1 MKNVL
6 LVNRKT
12 TNCGVHQYGLN
23 IFESLEK
30 SNKNKYFYL
39 ETNDS
44 ETLINFLNNN
54 KIDVI
59 IFNYIIWVMGWIT
72 NDLISSLFL
81 NYKIYFIYHDGDIPN
96 FPYNGILYNDPTKN
110 VNNINE
116 FLIDRCLFEFESN
129 EKINLDKT
137 IISSFGFGFPDKG
150 FQKIINR
157 INEEFSGAIIR
168 LHMPNA
174 NVDPFNNLKNQ
185 TLDLCNKEVKSKNE
199 IIITNNYMS
208 NLELLNWLSEST
220 INCFFYDNKSSKGIS
235 SVIDYALSV
244 NVPIAVTDCD
254 MMRHIISDK
263 ISIEKNKISDI
274 INYGCTHLEEYKKN
288 WSNKN
293 FRDKLDYI
301 IN

>member
-1 MKNVL
+1 
-6 LVNRKT
+6 
-12 TNCGVHQYGLN
+12 
-23 IFESLEK
+23 
-30 SNKNKYFYL
+30 
-39 ETNDS
+39 
-44 ETLINFLNNN
+44 
-54 KIDVI
+54 
-59 IFNYIIWVMGWIT
+59 
-72 NDLISSLFL
+72 
-81 NYKIYFIYHDGDIPN
+81 
-96 FPYNGILYNDPTKN
+96 
-110 VNNINE
+110 
-116 FLIDRCLFEFESN
+116 
-129 EKINLDKT
+129 
-137 IISSFGFGFPDKG
+137 
-150 FQKIINR
+150 
-157 INEEFSGAIIR
+157 
-168 LHMPNA
+168 MPNA